1 MQLTGHTLRLHL
13 LAYSSLTLVLTLGL
27 VVAVAWVPLN
37 RRISAGVN
45 QTLSHD
51 TMLRARV
58 VDESLRRASDLA
70 WQISSRTAARAATA
84 DYEQGKLTV
93 EELRAQL
100 TPRLRDAVEFSAEIR
115 GLARYD
121 AKGQVLMRIGPALLD
136 SLAGLSPDFPLLLEP
151 PVRYASR
158 GQQGISRVLH
168 LGQEAHVLLFTPV
181 FSLDQRVVARD
192 ILLYRINAITTGLAA
207 PMAEGHRTL
216 AHLVGKGERGTLDI
230 LLHAG
235 HKDSDATEQIH
246 AGLLLPIMDSG
257 THVVPVNDAD
267 QLTCAT
273 SLTVAPWWLVVEVPR
288 ALLMHDARAML
299 GLILLAVLALGLLG
313 LAGSMVL
320 MRPLRDKI
328 LVAQEDLLQQVAQ
341 MSAVQDKLEA
351 QSAMLSERNEDLRHF
366 AWASAHDLKSPLISI
381 GGHAQMLLDRLGPE
395 LPETR
400 RQSLEYIL
408 AGSKRMYQHVNDM
421 LDYSRAA
428 EMEPRLSVLAFDR
441 LSHELLGSLDGRIRE
456 SGARIEIQS
465 SVELFTDRRLLRMIL
480 QNLVD
485 NALSYRQPERAPEIE
500 LSAELL
506 PGCVVIRVKDNG
518 LGIAPSHQPQIFES
532 FYRLHDDTKIPG
544 TGLGLAICQRAVKRL
559 DGSIELDSEPGR
571 GSTFTV
577 RLPQPHDPPAADA
590 TIHA

>member
-1 MQLTGHTLRLHL
+1 MQLTGRTLRLHL

-84 DYEQGKLTV
+84 DFAQGVLDLAT
-93 EELRAQL
+93 LREQL

-121 AKGQVLMRIGPALLD
+121 LKGQVLMRIGPSLLD
-136 SLAGLSPDFPLLLEP
+136 SLATLKPDFPLLLEP

-158 GQQGISRVLH
+158 GQQGISRVIH

-192 ILLYRINAITTGLAA
+192 ILLYRIGAITTGLAA
-207 PMAEGHRTL
+207 PMAEGHHTL
-216 AHLVGKGERGTLDI
+216 AHLVGKGGKDRLDI

-235 HKDSDATEQIH
+235 HRDSDAAEQIH
-246 AGLLLPIMDSG
+246 AALLLPIMDGG
-257 THVVPVNDAD
+257 THVIQVNDAD

-273 SLTVAPWWLVVEVPR
+273 ALAVVPWWLVVEVPR
-288 ALLMHDARAML
+288 ALLMHDARFML
-299 GLILLAVLALGLLG
+299 GMILMAVFALGLLG
-313 LAGSMVL
+313 LAGSVLL

-328 LVAQEDLLQQVAQ
+328 LVAQEDLRQQVQELSVA
-341 MSAVQDKLEA
+341 QDKLQA
-351 QSAMLSERNEDLRHF
+351 QSVMLSERNEDLRHF

-381 GGHAQMLLDRLGPE
+381 GGHAQILLDRLGPE
-395 LPETR
+395 LPLTR

-428 EMEPRLSVLAFDR
+428 EMEPHLAVLSFDR
-441 LSHELLGSLDGRIRE
+441 LCHELLGSLDGRIRE
-456 SGARIEIQS
+456 CGAQIHIQS
-465 SVELFTDRRLLRMIL
+465 SQELFSDRRLLRMVL
-480 QNLVD
+480 HNLVD
-485 NALSYRQPERAPEIE
+485 NALSYRQPERQPEIE
-500 LSAELL
+500 LSLELL
-506 PGCVVIRVKDNG
+506 SGCAVIRVKDNG

-532 FYRLHDDTKIPG
+532 FYRLHDDAKIPG

-559 DGSIELDSEPGR
+559 DGTIDLESEPGR

-577 RLPQPHDPPAADA
+577 SLPQPLDPPATDA
-590 TIHA
+590 ITHG